1 MNDNDFSFTENGS
14 LYSEQ
19 YGDVYYTDGKGKEE
33 SLYVF
38 LDANQV
44 QNRLNSRE
52 KLVIGELGF
61 GTGLNF
67 LLCWQAYL
75 DSGGDQGLDFV
86 SFELHPLPGE
96 LIHKAISQWPELL
109 PLAEQL
115 IIALVSVE
123 AGYNSFTFGDL
134 RLHLYCGDV
143 NKQIDHLELM
153 VGFWMALIQIKIR
166 PCGTLVFTTNS
177 LNRVMT
183 AVH

>member
-86 SFELHPLPGE
+86 VRRKRQAGCSPHAAAKNRHLGPGFRVFLHCFDCL
-96 LIHKAISQWPELL
+96 
-109 PLAEQL
+109 
-115 IIALVSVE
+115 
-123 AGYNSFTFGDL
+123 
-134 RLHLYCGDV
+134 
-143 NKQIDHLELM
+143 
-153 VGFWMALIQIKIR
+153 
-166 PCGTLVFTTNS
+166 
-177 LNRVMT
+177 
-183 AVH
+183 